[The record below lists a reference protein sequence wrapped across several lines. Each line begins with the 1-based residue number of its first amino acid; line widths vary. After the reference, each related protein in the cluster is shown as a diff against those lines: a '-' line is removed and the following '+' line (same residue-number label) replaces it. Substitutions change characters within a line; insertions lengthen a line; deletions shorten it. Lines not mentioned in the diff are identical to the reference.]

1 MSFSSLIYTFNSAE
15 VAQAWNGDLSKILG
29 DKVAVMV
36 GDQDIEVA
44 LAQLNQQASPTG
56 DYDDDDG

>member
-15 VAQAWNGDLSKILG
+15 VALAWRDDLRAILTS
-29 DKVAVMV
+29 KVAVMV